1 MMDVN
6 LLLPPLQPATPIE
19 AVVIGVSAGAVD
31 ALGTILPR
39 LPADYPIPVIVVVH
53 LPADRKSVLAQL
65 FQAKCEVEV
74 HEVDDKESL
83 KGGCVYFAP
92 PDYHVLIED
101 DRRVSLS
108 SEELVHYSRP
118 SIDVLFESAADVYG
132 PAVAGVV
139 LTGASADGAKGL
151 AAIHAAGG
159 MCLVQNPNQANSR
172 TMPEAALAACPTA
185 VALTLDQITDRLLEI
200 TPKR

>member
-1 MMDVN
+1 MDVN
-6 LLLPPLQPATPIE
+6 LLLPPLQTATPIE

-31 ALGTILPR
+31 ALSTILPR
-39 LPADYPIPVIVVVH
+39 LPADFPVPVIVVVH

-83 KGGCVYFAP
+83 KRGCVYFAP

-159 MCLVQNPNQANSR
+159 MCLVQHPQQANSR

-185 VALTLDQITDRLLEI
+185 VALTLDQIANRLLEI
-200 TPKR
+200 TRKR

>member
-74 HEVDDKESL
+74 HEVDYKESL

>member
-1 MMDVN
+1 MDVN

-19 AVVIGVSAGAVD
+19 AIVIGVSAGAVD

-39 LPADYPIPVIVVVH
+39 LPADYPVPVIVVVH

-159 MCLVQNPNQANSR
+159 MCLVQHPQQANSR

-185 VALTLDQITDRLLEI
+185 VALTLDQIANRLLEI

>member
-1 MMDVN
+1 MDVN
-6 LLLPPLQPATPIE
+6 LLLPPLQPATPI
-19 AVVIGVSAGAVD
+19 AAIVIGVSAGAVD
-31 ALGTILPR
+31 ALGHILPR
-39 LPADYPIPVIVVVH
+39 LPADYPVPVIVVVH

-159 MCLVQNPNQANSR
+159 MCLVQHPQQANSR

-185 VALTLDQITDRLLEI
+185 VALTLDQIANRLLEI

>member
-1 MMDVN
+1 MDVN

-31 ALGTILPR
+31 ALSTILPR

-83 KGGCVYFAP
+83 QGGSVYFAP

-108 SEELVHYSRP
+108 NEELVHYSRP

-159 MCLVQNPNQANSR
+159 MCLVQHPQQANSR

-185 VALTLDQITDRLLEI
+185 VALTLDQIANRLLEI

>member
-1 MMDVN
+1 MDVN

-31 ALGTILPR
+31 ALSTILPR

-83 KGGCVYFAP
+83 QGGSVYFAP

-159 MCLVQNPNQANSR
+159 MCLVQHPQQANSR

-185 VALTLDQITDRLLEI
+185 VALNLDQIANRLLEI